1 MHLLLRRILN
11 EKTNYCRNTSIDYF
25 IFNCSPSFYVCSREQ
40 KRKNLVKVEL
50 QSTVLQNATVQNEL
64 TNKINN
70 TVVNDPTLS
79 TKGLKKDALVYALR
93 NGGKLLGDLLEILSK
108 KNADYVKKYSKQIAD
123 FLDSVTNSIEAR
135 LIDFLIF
142 ELGIPASSARTIA
155 WAIMFIIA

>member
-1 MHLLLRRILN
+1 MKKQIIAGTLALTTLF
-11 EKTNYCRNTSIDYF
+11 SIVAPVSTYAAE
-25 IFNCSPSFYVCSREQ
+25 N
-40 KRKNLVKVEL
+40 KKAKNLVKVEL

-64 TNKINN
+64 TNTINN

-135 LIDFLIF
+135 LIDFMIF

-155 WAIMFIIA
+155 WAIMFVIA